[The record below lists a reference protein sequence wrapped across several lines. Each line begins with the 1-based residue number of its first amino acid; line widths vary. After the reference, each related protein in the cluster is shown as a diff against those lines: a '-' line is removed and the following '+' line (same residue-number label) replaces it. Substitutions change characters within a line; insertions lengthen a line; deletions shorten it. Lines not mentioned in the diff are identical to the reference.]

1 MPPDDFSAA
10 ACTAN
15 HNSIAASLTRIETA
29 IGTQTARVDNL
40 AEKVAGLSAKVDS
53 ADWGSPPAP
62 ATMGGDTRETV
73 YSASTIVWIVKKYGP
88 ILALL
93 LGGAGLG
100 FGASG
105 SSPDDVRR
113 QVRQAVVEALE
124 AQAEDFP
131 PPAPANPRSH

>member
-15 HNSIAASLTRIETA
+15 HKSISESLTRIEA
-29 IGTQTARVDNL
+29 GIALQTKRVDKLSEN
-40 AEKVAGLSAKVDS
+40 VAGLTVKVDS

-62 ATMGGDTRETV
+62 ATMGNDTRETV